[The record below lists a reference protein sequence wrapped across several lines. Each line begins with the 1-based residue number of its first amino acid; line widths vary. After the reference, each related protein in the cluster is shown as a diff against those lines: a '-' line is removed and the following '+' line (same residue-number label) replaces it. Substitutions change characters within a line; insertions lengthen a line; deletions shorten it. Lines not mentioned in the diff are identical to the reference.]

1 MDERLMMLELLLSP
15 LFCHLS
21 SLVVDVAN
29 KFQKIK
35 SLDYTSHR
43 VQDMS
48 RVNSE
53 DLFNK

>member
-1 MDERLMMLELLLSP
+1 MMLELLLSP